1 MNSSSVGDTSRMDSV
16 NCRTGRRVRDGAE
29 HALRVLTINTH
40 KGFNAFN
47 RAFVLPELRDAVR
60 STHADLVFLQEVH
73 GEHEGHAR
81 RWSRWPELPQYE
93 FLAESMWPQFAY
105 GRNAV
110 YQEGDHGN
118 ALLSKY
124 PIVDHENIDVSLRRV
139 ERRGILYC
147 RIRVTPA
154 DRDLHAYCVHLG
166 LKEKDRVEQLRRLSE
181 HVRARIPDDAA
192 LIIAGDF
199 NDWRERATGILQ
211 PLGVREVFLEQMQA
225 SARTFPG
232 RLPLL
237 KLDRIYVRGVR
248 IEEAD
253 VLNTAPW
260 PHLSDHVP
268 LYSQVSL

>member
-1 MNSSSVGDTSRMDSV
+1 MISAAPETHPDAHIDARHT
-16 NCRTGRRVRDGAE
+16 
-29 HALRVLTINTH
+29 LRVLTINTH
-40 KGFNAFN
+40 KGFTAFN

-60 STHADLVFLQEVH
+60 STRADLVFLQEVH

-81 RWSRWPELPQYE
+81 RWAHWPERPQYE
-93 FLAESMWPQFAY
+93 YLADSMWPQFAY

-110 YQEGDHGN
+110 YQDGDHGN

-124 PIVDHENIDVSLRRV
+124 PIVEHENIDVSVRKV

-147 RIRVTPA
+147 RIQVPPV
-154 DRDLHAYCVHLG
+154 DRDVHAYCVHLG
-166 LKEKDRVEQLRRLSE
+166 LTERDRSAQLRQLSE
-181 HVRARIPDDAA
+181 HVNSRVPDDAA

-199 NDWRERATGILQ
+199 NDWRERATGILE
-211 PLGVREVFLEQMQA
+211 PIGTRDVFKEHTRA

-248 IEEAD
+248 IEQAH
-253 VLNTAPW
+253 VLKTAPW

-268 LYSQVSL
+268 LFSQVSL

>member
-1 MNSSSVGDTSRMDSV
+1 M
-16 NCRTGRRVRDGAE
+16 RDDAA

-40 KGFNAFN
+40 KGFTAFN

-124 PIVDHENIDVSLRRV
+124 PIVEYENIDVSVRRV

-147 RIRVTPA
+147 RIRVPPA

-166 LKEKDRVEQLRRLSE
+166 LKEKDRAKQLERMAE
-181 HVRARIPDDAA
+181 HVAARVPQDAA

-199 NDWRERATGILQ
+199 NDWRERATGTLERI
-211 PLGVREVFLEQMQA
+211 GAREVFLEQTQA

-248 IEEAD
+248 IEQAD
-253 VLNTAPW
+253 VLKTAPW